1 MVDVLDR
8 STPAEPSADM
18 LEETALAPLRR
29 TGPGYYLMVLVLT
42 GLVGLGAYAYSIQ
55 LRRGLAVTGMAATA
69 DKVMWGLYIANFVF
83 FIGISHAGTL
93 ISAILRISNAG
104 WRTPITRMAEFITV
118 VALSVGALFPIFDLG
133 RPDRMLNVIWYG
145 RWPSPILWDFFA
157 ISTYLVGSLL
167 YLYLPLIPD
176 LATCRDRLAGSVSRR
191 KAWLYRTLSLGWTGS
206 SDQRRSL
213 AAALGVM
220 MIVII
225 FVAVSVHTVVSWI
238 FAMTL
243 RTGWNTAV
251 FGIYFVAG
259 AIFSG
264 IATLII
270 VMAVLRRVYHLERY
284 ITERQFVNLGYL
296 LAALAMIMLYFNI
309 SELVTTGYKLEG
321 SAPVYLGEI
330 FTGSFAPMYWFY
342 VLAGLLLPGLLM
354 LFRRTR
360 TIAVVVAAAILV
372 DVSMWLERFIIVV
385 ASLRVPQMPYPNPA
399 RYLPTWIELAIS
411 VGSLA
416 LFALLIAVF
425 VKVFPVL
432 SIWEINEHEETALA
446 RTVLPAP
453 APIGGLSRTEV
464 VGP

>member
-1 MVDVLDR
+1 MADVVDR
-8 STPAEPSADM
+8 STREGRSPEL
-18 LEETALAPLRR
+18 LEETALAPLRG
-29 TGPGYYLMVLVLT
+29 TSPGYYLLIIALLA
-42 GLVGLGAYAYSIQ
+42 LVGLGAYAYSIQ
-55 LRRGLAVTGMAATA
+55 LRQGLAVTGMAATA
-69 DKVMWGLYIANFVF
+69 NKVMWGLYITNFVF

-133 RPDRMLNVIWYG
+133 RPDRLLNVIQYG

-176 LATCRDRLAGSVSRR
+176 LATCRDRLAGSLSRR

-206 SDQRRSL
+206 REQRRNL
-213 AAALGVM
+213 AAALGTM

-270 VMAVLRRVYHLERY
+270 VMAILRRVYHLERY
-284 ITERQFVNLGYL
+284 VTERQFVNLGYL
-296 LAALAMIMLYFNI
+296 LAALAMIMLYFNV

-321 SAPVYLGEI
+321 SSPVYLGQI

-342 VLAGLLLPGLLM
+342 IFAGLLLPGLVM

-360 TIAVVVAAAILV
+360 TITAVVIIAILV

-385 ASLRVPQMPYPNPA
+385 ASLRVPQMPYPSPVM
-399 RYLPTWIELAIS
+399 YFPTWIELAIS
-411 VGSLA
+411 IGSLA
-416 LFALLIAVF
+416 LFALLIAIF
-425 VKVFPVL
+425 VKIFPVL
-432 SIWEINEHEETALA
+432 SIWEIREHEGIVSTPMVVPVPA
-446 RTVLPAP
+446 R
-453 APIGGLSRTEV
+453 IGSPSGPEV

>member
-1 MVDVLDR
+1 MDDATR
-8 STPAEPSADM
+8 PDAITDE
-18 LEETALAPLRR
+18 LEEAALAPLRR
-29 TGPGYYLMVLVLT
+29 TGRAYYLLVL
-42 GLVGLGAYAYSIQ
+42 GLLVVIGIALFAYTIQ
-55 LRRGLAVTGMAATA
+55 LRRGLKVTGMAPTLN
-69 DKVMWGLYIANFVF
+69 KVMWGLYITNFVF

-93 ISAILRISNAG
+93 ISAILRVSHAG

-118 VALSVGALFPIFDLG
+118 VALSVGALFPILDLG
-133 RPDRMLNVIWYG
+133 RPDRMLNVLRYG

-157 ISTYLVGSLL
+157 ISTYFVGSLM

-191 KAWLYRTLSLGWTGS
+191 KRWLYRALSVGWNGS
-206 SDQRRSL
+206 AEQKRNL
-213 AAALGVM
+213 ASALGLM

-270 VMAVLRRVYHLERY
+270 VMAILRRVYHLERW
-284 ITERQFVNLGYL
+284 ITRQHFVNLGYL

-309 SELVTTGYKLEG
+309 SEFVTAGYKLEG
-321 SAPVYLGEI
+321 SEPVYLGQI

-342 VLAGLLLPGLLM
+342 VAAGLLLPGLVM
-354 LFRRTR
+354 VIRRTR
-360 TIAVVVAAAILV
+360 TIGAIVGVAVLV
-372 DVSMWLERFIIVV
+372 DVSMWLERYIIVV
-385 ASLRVPQMPYPNPA
+385 ASLRVPQMPHVNPV
-399 RYLPTWIELAIS
+399 RYFPTWIELAIS
-411 VGSLA
+411 AGSLA
-416 LFALLIAVF
+416 LFALLIAIF
-425 VKVFPVL
+425 VKVVPVV
-432 SIWEINEHEETALA
+432 SMWEIREHAEGRVAEPALA
-446 RTVLPAP
+446 PGGVEGLAP
-453 APIGGLSRTEV
+453 GQVIGS
-464 VGP
+464 